1 MAKPKYY
8 ESDTTRFL
16 RDLLEKNPQITEERR
31 KGRDLWWDKKLDLEL
46 LRRKDESSVPQ
57 EAYVYQTK
65 T

>member
-16 RDLLEKNPQITEERR
+16 RDLLEKNPTIAEERR